1 VRAASLRAGRVEL
14 EGEAVNDLVALRSY
28 SVAQAARSA
37 LTVELV
43 EESEPSAESESFGRC
58 LTLSYYGTLVDLRKL
73 SDLRKRAPAAAQF
86 AYILVIRRFTL
97 LPYRYKDC

>member
-1 VRAASLRAGRVEL
+1 
-14 EGEAVNDLVALRSY
+14 
-28 SVAQAARSA
+28 
-37 LTVELV
+37 
-43 EESEPSAESESFGRC
+43 
-58 LTLSYYGTLVDLRKL
+58 LVDLRKL